1 MLTLVDNNYKYSSNS
16 KRRKKTKLQ
25 SVELQPVELRPLT
38 TDELCR
44 VNLSTFREGFSHCR
58 WPKDVIEKFLA
69 VQV

>member
-16 KRRKKTKLQ
+16 KRKKKTKLQ
-25 SVELQPVELRPLT
+25 TVELQTGELRPLT

-44 VNLSTFREGFSHCR
+44 VNLSTFREGFRHCR